1 MGLAPPWE
9 WGYTSDEQAHGPHR
23 VGWLGKLRGH
33 GRLPP
38 GRDAGHADGDADPP
52 GDHDGGRG
60 DSGKAHPDGDQSG
73 RDTGQRAG
81 AMGTGSRGRQA
92 MTEEELNKFR
102 AINSAI
108 TTTVFVLMVGIWV
121 WYAFDVRKESR
132 LISDQLARLARGPVR
147 GGDGA

>member
-1 MGLAPPWE
+1 
-9 WGYTSDEQAHGPHR
+9 
-23 VGWLGKLRGH
+23 
-33 GRLPP
+33 
-38 GRDAGHADGDADPP
+38 
-52 GDHDGGRG
+52 
-60 DSGKAHPDGDQSG
+60 
-73 RDTGQRAG
+73 
-81 AMGTGSRGRQA
+81 

-147 GGDGA
+147 GGDGAEQMRPRSVKVVPRETPGKEQQA